1 MKLAIS
7 SNVFTKFSVP
17 DSIRLAREIGYDG
30 IELLCDVP
38 HLNPMHWASGL
49 WSMVSGQLS
58 RRRMK
63 VSNLNVNT
71 SSALNFGDP
80 FLPSLVSNK
89 GWQLKMDYICN
100 SIRIAQEL
108 GAENIS
114 IASGTVRGSLTML
127 ARRIRDLC
135 KVDRK
140 FKIGMEFEPGHIIGN
155 VTQTARLLKLVDM
168 PNFGVNLD
176 IGHVVCAGDDIEKA
190 LHTFRGKIW
199 NMHIED
205 IKARFHHH
213 LIPGHGDID
222 FRALFAA
229 SRGMRY
235 DRFLTVEI
243 YPYADSA
250 WRAAKQS
257 LKFLSRI

>member
-1 MKLAIS
+1 MKFAIS
-7 SNVFTKFSVP
+7 SNVFTKFSVL
-17 DSIRLAREIGYDG
+17 DSIRMAGEIGYDG

-38 HLNPMHWASGL
+38 HLNPMHWAG
-49 WSMVSGQLS
+49 GQLRRS
-58 RRRMK
+58 RMR

-71 SSALNFGDP
+71 SNALNFGDP
-80 FLPSLVSNK
+80 FLPSLLSKN

-114 IASGTVRGSLTML
+114 IASGTVRGSYALL

-135 KVDRK
+135 KVGRK
-140 FKIGMEFEPGHIIGN
+140 VKIGIEFEPGHIVEN
-155 VTQTARLLKLVDM
+155 VAQTARLLRLVDM

-199 NMHIED
+199 NMHVED

-229 SRGMRY
+229 SRSMRY
-235 DRFLTVEI
+235 GRFLTVEI

-250 WRAAKQS
+250 CQAAKQS
-257 LKFLSRI
+257 LRFLSRI